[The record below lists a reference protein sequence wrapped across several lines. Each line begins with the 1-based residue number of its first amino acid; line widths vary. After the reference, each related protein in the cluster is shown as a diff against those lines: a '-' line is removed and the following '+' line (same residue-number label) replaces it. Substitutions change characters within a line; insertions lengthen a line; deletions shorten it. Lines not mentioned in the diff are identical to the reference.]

1 MKKTFL
7 IASAGLLVALPV
19 RAEPPMNVDDA
30 GTLDKGGLKVEGALS
45 RDDKERGGE
54 LVFGFA
60 PIEDLEVGISAA
72 RATDRDPDPSTKLR
86 GTGISFKWVPF
97 QNDTGWSLG
106 ASFGYG
112 HARVNERSASAKFTE
127 KEYAFSGLATYR
139 FENEQVAHLN
149 LGATRVKAQGDSDT
163 VGTWGVGYEYPIVA
177 NLKLTAEVFGE
188 EHAGP
193 DKAVGLRYEIAE
205 GLKIS
210 GAVGRGNDRSFGQV
224 GFSWEF

>member
-1 MKKTFL
+1 MKKTIL

-19 RAEPPMNVDDA
+19 HAEPPMNVDDA
-30 GTLDKGGLKVEGALS
+30 GTLGKGGLKVEGALS

-60 PIEDLEVGISAA
+60 PIDNLEVGLAVA
-72 RATDRDPDPSTKLR
+72 RATDHDPDPSTRLR
-86 GTGISFKWVPF
+86 GTGISFKWVPI

-112 HARVNERSASAKFTE
+112 HTRVNERSAPDKFTE
-127 KEYAFSGLATYR
+127 KEYALSGLATYR
-139 FENEQVAHLN
+139 FESEQVVHLN
-149 LGATRVKAQGDSDT
+149 LGTTRVKAQGESDS
-163 VGTWGVGYEYPIVA
+163 VGTWGAGYEHPLA
-177 NLKLTAEVFGE
+177 ENLKLTAEIFGE

-193 DKAVGLRYEIAE
+193 DKAVGLRYEIVE
-205 GLKIS
+205 GLKVS